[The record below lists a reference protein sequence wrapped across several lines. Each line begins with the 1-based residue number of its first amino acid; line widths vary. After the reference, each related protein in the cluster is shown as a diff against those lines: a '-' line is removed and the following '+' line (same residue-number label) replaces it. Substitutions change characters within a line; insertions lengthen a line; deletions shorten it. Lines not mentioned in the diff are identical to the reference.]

1 MKKKKKRMGTGW
13 KKGRKGRK
21 GKQRGEIPTVVW
33 TMRKD
38 GVAWQKESGNVGW
51 G

>member
-13 KKGRKGRK
+13 KKGRKG
-21 GKQRGEIPTVVW
+21 KQRGEIPTVW
-33 TMRKD
+33 TVRKD